1 MSPRRC
7 LLACALLGVLAL
19 PWPALAQSTVTLP
32 EIVVSGPLKPPRHRR
47 PARPKPQPRPP
58 VVAAP
63 VVPQPTLASGMPG
76 PAPIKERYLLPQT
89 VESVTAERIEQTT
102 NVVDTE
108 DAVKYMP
115 SLFVRKRNAGDNQA
129 VLATRSWGLSSSA
142 RTLIYADDILL
153 SSLIGNNNS
162 NASPR
167 WGMVAPEEIK
177 RIDFLYGRFRRPIPA
192 TPWAA
197 CSTSRRGCRTS
208 SRRR

>member
-1 MSPRRC
+1 
-7 LLACALLGVLAL
+7 
-19 PWPALAQSTVTLP
+19 
-32 EIVVSGPLKPPRHRR
+32 
-47 PARPKPQPRPP
+47 
-58 VVAAP
+58 
-63 VVPQPTLASGMPG
+63 MPG

-162 NASPR
+162 NAAAALGHGRPGGDQAHRFPVRAVFGGLSR
-167 WGMVAPEEIK
+167 QFHGRRAQHHDADAGQVREDAEAVGVVPE
-177 RIDFLYGRFRRPIPA
+177 LQLL
-192 TPWAA
+192 
-197 CSTSRRGCRTS
+197 
-208 SRRR
+208 